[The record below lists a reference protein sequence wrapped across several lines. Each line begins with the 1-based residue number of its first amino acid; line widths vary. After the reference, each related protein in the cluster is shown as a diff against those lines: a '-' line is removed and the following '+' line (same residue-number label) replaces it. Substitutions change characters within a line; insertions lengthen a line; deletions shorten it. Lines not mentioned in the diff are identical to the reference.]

1 MPITQLN
8 PYIHF
13 NGNAVDAIK
22 HYEQVLGA
30 KVTRSMTYGEM
41 PGNTPAPEN
50 KSRILHCELR
60 LGACSLRVS
69 DAPAEHQ
76 GTVGSNVEVSVA
88 YDDEAEMTQ
97 AFNGLA
103 KEGKIVFPL
112 HDAFWGGKFGML
124 VDRYDIHWMFT
135 HAAPIGE

>member
-13 NGNAVDAIK
+13 SGNAADAIK
-22 HYEQVLGA
+22 HYQQVLGA
-30 KVTRSMTYGEM
+30 KVESSMTYGEM
-41 PGNTPAPEN
+41 PGNAPQPEN
-50 KSRILHCELR
+50 KSRIMHCELK
-60 LGACSLRVS
+60 LGACTLMVS

-76 GTVGSNVEVSVA
+76 GIIGSNVEVSLA
-88 YDDEAEMTQ
+88 YDNEGEMREA
-97 AFNGLA
+97 FDGLG

-124 VDRYDIHWMFT
+124 VDRYGIHWMFT
-135 HAAPIGE
+135 YRQPGK